1 MQDGGAR
8 SQDEREV
15 LRDELRLH
23 VAKATSVA
31 DTAFPAQNPGQ
42 NRGPSRNWQK
52 AWGPFLSLHLRHHVP
67 SCPDQPRGLHSG
79 PGYCPWPGPP
89 SLPLVDKVELGLP

>member
-23 VAKATSVA
+23 AAKATSVA

-42 NRGPSRNWQK
+42 KRGPSRNWQK
-52 AWGPFLSLHLRHHVP
+52 AWGPFCLHTLETM
-67 SCPDQPRGLHSG
+67 G
-79 PGYCPWPGPP
+79 PGALSSPEVSTQYQGAA
-89 SLPLVDKVELGLP
+89 LGLGLPPLP